1 MILKNIMLTFKKNS
15 VPSGIYTLWFYFYD
29 ILGKEK
35 LHSSKNWVN
44 TYCNLGREKGSWLKG
59 TLEEFGKCSIFCLHL
74 LKLIKLLTEKGN

>member
-44 TYCNLGREKGSWLKG
+44 TYCNLGREKGS
-59 TLEEFGKCSIFCLHL
+59 
-74 LKLIKLLTEKGN
+74 